1 MTIREVIETRTDV
14 SNLAN
19 DEIIEMAYGIKYF
32 CPLSAGM
39 SRDDTIWWN
48 GVQQSFVNRLDSIKS
63 AQTQPMRQTVESV
76 KCSCGH
82 TVPKNLVMSTSLGTS
97 CQDCYDKM
105 SK

>member
-39 SRDDTIWWN
+39 SRDDAIWWN
-48 GVQQSFVNRLDSIKS
+48 DVQQSFVNRLDAITS
-63 AQTQPMRQTVESV
+63 APTQPTRKPVESV

-105 SK
+105 SV